1 MKPLGHLA
9 ASVTT
14 SYQPRSSKFETHLV
28 KIEIIDEA
36 KGNKRNQKKFYWQM
50 LSQKIFT
57 LAIDILLGVVW
68 GCDL

>member
-36 KGNKRNQKKFYWQM
+36 KGNKRKQKEPKE
-50 LSQKIFT
+50 
-57 LAIDILLGVVW
+57 ILLADIITENFHA
-68 GCDL
+68 CY